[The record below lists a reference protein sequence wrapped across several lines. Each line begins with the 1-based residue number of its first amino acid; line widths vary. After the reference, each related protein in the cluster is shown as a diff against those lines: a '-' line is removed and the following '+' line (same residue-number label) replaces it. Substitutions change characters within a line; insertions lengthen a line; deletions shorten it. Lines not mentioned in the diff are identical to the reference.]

1 MYTVF
6 ILVLCTCPMRYFIPV
21 LTGTVF
27 YYRYSVQLL
36 TPSNIL
42 AKINGKDAIT
52 SEEIDEINKLFYD
65 AKSSAKILAEQ
76 EDKFMKWGAV
86 FMALTFEDNVSLC
99 KKTLWKVL
107 LTSSCVTDHFLRNL
121 IWQFCCFWSTEF
133 ICCSMICTYMYT
145 DIKISFTWKD
155 LNICCPFKNWT
166 IRICWQCAVL
176 PFEQT
181 SFTME
186 FLEITCFVF
195 LTEECQLEAL
205 F

>member
-21 LTGTVF
+21 LNGTVF

-76 EDKFMKWGAV
+76 EDKFMK
-86 FMALTFEDNVSLC
+86 
-99 KKTLWKVL
+99 
-107 LTSSCVTDHFLRNL
+107 
-121 IWQFCCFWSTEF
+121 
-133 ICCSMICTYMYT
+133 
-145 DIKISFTWKD
+145 
-155 LNICCPFKNWT
+155 
-166 IRICWQCAVL
+166 
-176 PFEQT
+176 
-181 SFTME
+181 
-186 FLEITCFVF
+186 
-195 LTEECQLEAL
+195 
-205 F
+205 

>member
-21 LTGTVF
+21 LTGTVFF

-76 EDKFMKWGAV
+76 EDKFMK
-86 FMALTFEDNVSLC
+86 
-99 KKTLWKVL
+99 
-107 LTSSCVTDHFLRNL
+107 
-121 IWQFCCFWSTEF
+121 
-133 ICCSMICTYMYT
+133 
-145 DIKISFTWKD
+145 
-155 LNICCPFKNWT
+155 
-166 IRICWQCAVL
+166 
-176 PFEQT
+176 
-181 SFTME
+181 
-186 FLEITCFVF
+186 
-195 LTEECQLEAL
+195 
-205 F
+205 

>member
-1 MYTVF
+1 
-6 ILVLCTCPMRYFIPV
+6 
-21 LTGTVF
+21 
-27 YYRYSVQLL
+27 
-36 TPSNIL
+36 
-42 AKINGKDAIT
+42 
-52 SEEIDEINKLFYD
+52 
-65 AKSSAKILAEQ
+65 
-76 EDKFMKWGAV
+76 
-86 FMALTFEDNVSLC
+86 MALTFEDNVSLC

-107 LTSSCVTDHFLRNL
+107 LTTSCVTDHFLRNL
-121 IWQFCCFWSTEF
+121 IWQFCCFCSTEF

-205 F
+205 FLSTYYPSIIFLFILSNVQVIYSLVLINTLYTK